1 MASFDALGKDMS
13 LFGLIV
19 GAVALIIIVLPVAV
33 LIMGVIALLF
43 GIINFLKNKND
54 MLALISMILGIVVII
69 FCCYWNYLR

>member
-19 GAVALIIIVLPVAV
+19 GAVALIIIVFPVAV

-43 GIINFLKNKND
+43 GLINFLKNNND
-54 MLALISMILGIVVII
+54 MLALISLILGIVVII